1 MKEVEIKSVQ
11 RTVEYIG
18 RNCNKEVKNHAVV
31 RNHISHLPPTR
42 LKRFKIFKCVKN
54 IKCSFFKSAW
64 GATV

>member
-1 MKEVEIKSVQ
+1 MDAESCLCTQDNMKEVEIKSVQ

-42 LKRFKIFKCVKN
+42 LKRFKI
-54 IKCSFFKSAW
+54 
-64 GATV
+64 

>member
-31 RNHISHLPPTR
+31 RNHISLTSYQTET
-42 LKRFKIFKCVKN
+42 I
-54 IKCSFFKSAW
+54 
-64 GATV
+64 

>member
-18 RNCNKEVKNHAVV
+18 RNCNKEVNHAVV

-42 LKRFKIFKCVKN
+42 LKRFKI
-54 IKCSFFKSAW
+54 
-64 GATV
+64 

>member
-42 LKRFKIFKCVKN
+42 LKQFKI
-54 IKCSFFKSAW
+54 
-64 GATV
+64 